1 MRFLLAIVLLLVL
14 ASLILSLP
22 VVQTKLG
29 KYATDSLNESFGTN
43 IQIERV
49 SISLFNLNAGLKGV
63 YVEDYKKD
71 TLIYIHKVSTS
82 ILNLRNMANNKM
94 EFGEMELD
102 GLIFNLKTYEGESD
116 TNLDVFVDKLD
127 DGKPRDPGTPPF
139 FMSSDE
145 IHIQNGKFRL
155 IDENLEKPET
165 LNFSEIEISASD
177 FQILGPDV
185 SLKVDDLS
193 TLAKRGIRLKKF
205 AADFAYTK
213 EQMRFDSLSIDTEQS
228 ELKGN
233 LVFNY
238 NREDLANFVDLVNID
253 ANFTDSKVALN
264 EVNAFFDEFGQDKI
278 VNFTGNFSGVL
289 NQLQV
294 DDLFLFTDN
303 TGIRGDFR
311 FDNIFSEQAP
321 FVLRGDIDNLTSSY
335 YQLRSI
341 LPQILGRNIPESVQ
355 KLGQFTVRGETEITE
370 TSIDVTV
377 NLNTAVGSSYVD
389 LQMTNVQTIED
400 ASYIGFISLIDFNL
414 GEFIENDNLGLAS
427 MDMNVEGKGFVAESL
442 NTEVSGDVYK
452 FEFNDYEYNKIKVTG
467 ILRNQLFDGVLL
479 CNDENFRFDFQG
491 LANFGQREN
500 KFNFVAAVDYA
511 DLKELNFI
519 NDSISIFKGHVDMD
533 IEGNNLDDMAGQ
545 LQFTNTTYQNAND
558 TYYFEDFN
566 VTSTFDRDT
575 IRTIEINSPDIIT
588 GYMRGNFKVKELG
601 QLVQNS
607 IGSIYTN
614 YQPFKISEGQY
625 VDFNFKIYN
634 KIVDVFVPELTFDPN
649 TFIRGSIQADQSDF
663 KLTFKSPSIEA
674 FGNTF
679 DNIELK
685 IDNKNPLFNTFVSV
699 QDMSTV
705 YYDIKDFSLINTT
718 LKDTLF
724 FRTEFKGGSEYNDS
738 YNLNFYHT
746 FNQNNRSVI
755 GLKKSDV
762 SFKGNTWV
770 LNKDGNSK
778 NKVIFN
784 SALDSIRIED
794 VVMDNNN
801 EEQIRLRGE
810 FADST
815 YKDLNLQFKLV
826 SLNKVTPAI
835 DSLKLNGK
843 VDGFLNILQKDGNY
857 LPTSSLK
864 IEDFSVNDLRM
875 GDLEVGI
882 YGNNDLT
889 EFGVSSWLNDNGKE
903 LMNVNGK
910 VTNIN
915 NVQELDLKANFTD
928 FALEPFNPLGE
939 DIISNIRG
947 KVSGDATITGNVE
960 NPAINGLLQLN
971 DAGIGIPYLNV
982 DYDFAPYSQVRLFDQ
997 TFYFENVQLSDVKE
1011 KTSATLDGTISHTG
1025 FDDWYLGLDVDTNN
1039 NRFMILNTE
1048 YDEESLYYGTGF
1060 INGSGSI
1067 YGPVDAMT
1075 ISVDATTAAGT
1086 ALKIPLSDVTS
1097 VGDYSFINF
1106 LEKGETNS
1114 FEEERVLEEYQGL
1127 EMAFDLAVTPDA
1139 EVEIV
1144 VDQTTGSSLKG
1155 TGEGILLIEINT
1167 NGKFNMYGDFVV
1179 VSGEYNFKYGGVIDK
1194 KFKVRPGGSIL
1205 WEQDPLAAQLN
1216 LEAVY
1221 SLNANPAPLLDN
1233 AGFTG
1238 RIPTEVVVRLDGEL
1252 ESPNINFGI
1261 EFPGTNSVVQSEL
1274 EYRLQDPTILERN
1287 AFFLLAQGTFVNP
1300 QSGGINQQ
1308 AVTGNLI
1315 QTASGLFNQILAGNN
1330 DKLNFG
1336 VSYEQGYNDPNA
1348 DIATEDRIGVTVS
1361 TQLSDRILVNGRVG
1375 VPVGGVSETVVAGDV
1390 EVQILLNDEGTLSA
1404 KIFNRENQIQQFL
1417 AERQGYTQGVGLSY
1431 QVDFDSFRQ
1440 LMQKVF
1446 NKREKPAEEKG
1457 RPEAL
1462 NPPEQVMGKDS
1473 LIRFSQKPVN
1483 LPNSIH

>member
-1 MRFLLAIVLLLVL
+1 MRILLVILLIMVLGSLLLSIP
-14 ASLILSLP
+14 A
-22 VVQTKLG
+22 VQTRLG
-29 KYATDSLNESFGTN
+29 KYATDTLNEKFGTN
-43 IQIERV
+43 IQIER
-49 SISLFNLNAGLKGV
+49 IGASLFNLNAGIKGI

-71 TLIYIHKVSTS
+71 TLIHIHKLSTS
-82 ILNLRNMANNKM
+82 ILNLRNMVNNKIA
-94 EFGEMELD
+94 FGDMELD
-102 GLIFNLKTYEGESD
+102 GLTFNLKTYEGETE
-116 TNLDVFVDKLD
+116 TNLDVFVAKLD

-139 FMSSDE
+139 FMSADE
-145 IHIQNGKFRL
+145 IQIHGGKFRL
-155 IDENLEKPET
+155 IDENLEKPKV
-165 LNFSEIEISASD
+165 LNFSEIEILSHD
-177 FQILGPDV
+177 FQILGPNV
-185 SLKVDDLS
+185 SLKIDDLS
-193 TLAKRGIRLKKF
+193 TLAKRGIRLRKM
-205 AADFAYTK
+205 ATDFKYTK
-213 EQMRFDSLSIDTEQS
+213 QQMRFDDLLIDTDES

-238 NREDLANFVDLVNID
+238 KREDLADFINLVEID
-253 ANFTDSKVALN
+253 ANFTESSVSLN
-264 EVNAFFDEFGQDKI
+264 EINAFYDEFGQDKT
-278 VNFTGNFSGVL
+278 VTFTGNFSGVL

-311 FDNIFSEQAP
+311 FDNMFSEQAP
-321 FVLRGDIDNLTSSY
+321 FVLRGDVDNLTSSY

-341 LPQILGRNIPESVQ
+341 LPKILGRNIPESVQ
-355 KLGQFTVRGETEITE
+355 KLGQFTVRGDVEVTE

-377 NLNTAVGSSYVD
+377 NLNTAVGDSYVD

-400 ASYIGFISLIDFNL
+400 ASYIGFISLIDFDL
-414 GEFIENDNLGLAS
+414 GGFIDNDDLGLAS

-442 NTEVSGDVYK
+442 NTELSGDIYK
-452 FEFNDYEYNKIKVTG
+452 FEFNNYEYNKINVSG
-467 ILRNQLFDGVLL
+467 VLRNQLFDGVLL
-479 CNDENFRFDFQG
+479 CNDDNFRFDFQG
-491 LANFGQREN
+491 LANFGARQN

-511 DLKELNFI
+511 DLKKLNFI
-519 NDSISIFKGHVDMD
+519 NDSISIFRGHVDMD

-545 LQFTNTTYQNAND
+545 LQFTNTTYQNIND
-558 TYYFEDFN
+558 TYYFEDFS
-566 VTSTFDRDT
+566 VTSSFERDT
-575 IRTIEINSPDIIT
+575 IRTVEINSPDIIT
-588 GYMRGNFKVKELG
+588 GYMRGHFKVGELG
-601 QLVQNS
+601 RLLQNS

-614 YQPFKISEGQY
+614 YQPFKVSDGQY
-625 VDFNFKIYN
+625 LDFNFKIYN
-634 KIVDVFVPELTFDPN
+634 KIVDVFVPEIAFDPN
-649 TFIRGSIQADQSDF
+649 TYIRGSIEADQSDF

-674 FGNTF
+674 YGNIF

-699 QDMSTV
+699 DDMSTV

-718 LKDTLF
+718 IKDTLF

-746 FNQNNRSVI
+746 FNENNRSVI

-770 LNKDGNSK
+770 LNKNGNNK

-784 SALDSIRIED
+784 STLDSIRIED

-815 YKDLNLQFKLV
+815 YKDIDLQFKLV
-826 SLNKVTPAI
+826 SLEKITPAI
-835 DSLKLNGK
+835 DSLKMNGK
-843 VDGFLNILQKDGNY
+843 VEGFLNILQKDGNY
-857 LPTSSLK
+857 LPTSSLN
-864 IEDFSVNDLRM
+864 IQNFSINDMRM

-889 EFGVSSWLNDNGKE
+889 EFGVSTWLNDDGKE
-903 LMNVNGK
+903 RMSLNGRVLNRDNK
-910 VTNIN
+910 R
-915 NVQELDLKANFTD
+915 ELDLQAHFSD
-928 FALEPFNPLGE
+928 FMLDPFKPLGQ

-947 KVSGDATITGNVE
+947 VVSGDATITGNVE
-960 NPAINGLLQLN
+960 NPSINGLLTLN
-971 DAGIGIPYLNV
+971 NAGLGIPYLNV
-982 DYDFAPYSQVRLFDQ
+982 DYDFAPRSQIRLFDQ
-997 TFYFENVQLSDVKE
+997 TFYFENMELSDVE
-1011 KTSATLDGTISHTG
+1011 EGTTAILDGTISHTG
-1025 FDDWYLGLDVDTNN
+1025 FDDWYLGLDVDTKN
-1039 NRFMILNTE
+1039 NRFMILNTK

-1060 INGSGSI
+1060 INGTGSI
-1067 YGPVDAMT
+1067 YGPIDAMT
-1075 ISVDATTAAGT
+1075 ISVDATTGAGSS
-1086 ALKIPLSDVTS
+1086 LKIPLSDVTS

-1106 LEKGETNS
+1106 VEKGESGT
-1114 FEEERVLEEYQGL
+1114 FEEKRVLDEYQGL

-1144 VDQTTGSSLKG
+1144 VDQSTGSSLKG

-1194 KFKVRPGGSIL
+1194 KFKVRPGGTIL
-1205 WEQDPLAAQLN
+1205 WERDPLAAQLN

-1233 AGFTG
+1233 AGYTG

-1261 EFPGTNSVVQSEL
+1261 DFPGTNSVVQSEL
-1274 EYRLQDPTILERN
+1274 EYRLQDPTIKERN
-1287 AFFLLAQGTFVNP
+1287 AFFLLAQGTFVDP

-1315 QTASGLFNQILAGNN
+1315 QTASGLFNQILSGNN

-1336 VSYEQGYNDPNA
+1336 VSYEQGYNDPNT

-1390 EVQILLNDEGTLSA
+1390 EVQVLLNDEGTLSA

-1417 AERQGYTQGVGLSY
+1417 VERQGYTQGVGLSY
-1431 QVDFDSFRQ
+1431 QVDFDSFRE
-1440 LMQKVF
+1440 LMRKVF
-1446 NKREKPAEEKG
+1446 NKKENPEEEQKPSPQKQ
-1457 RPEAL
+1457 PV
-1462 NPPEQVMGKDS
+1462 QVMGKDS
-1473 LIRFSQKPVN
+1473 LIRFSQKPIN
-1483 LPNSIH
+1483 LP